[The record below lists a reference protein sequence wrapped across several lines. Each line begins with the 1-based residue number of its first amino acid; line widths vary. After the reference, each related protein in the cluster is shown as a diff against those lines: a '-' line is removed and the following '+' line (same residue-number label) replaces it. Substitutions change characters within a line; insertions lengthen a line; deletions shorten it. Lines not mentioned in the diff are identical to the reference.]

1 MKKNTKGFTLI
12 ELLAVIVILAII
24 ALIATPIVLNLIN
37 RARQGA
43 AQDSAYGVRK
53 AAQLY
58 YQTALMEDVAGFGG
72 DKITFASDGT
82 YTSTVYSD
90 QKKLE
95 QAGFELD
102 GTVPTA
108 GTITIAADGTITY
121 QGIKISNYYCH
132 ATKGGTDNMT
142 NRGSI
147 YCDTTANS

>member
-58 YQTALMEDVAGFGG
+58 YQTALMDDVAGFAG
-72 DKITFASDGT
+72 DTITFTSDG

-90 QKKLE
+90 QKSLE
-95 QAGFELD
+95 EAGFELD

-108 GTITIAADGTITY
+108 GKIEISSDGTITY
-121 QGIKISNYYCH
+121 TGIQISSYYCH
-132 ATKGGTDNMT
+132 ATKGGSDNMT
-142 NRGSI
+142 NSGSI
-147 YCDTTANS
+147 YCDKTANS